1 MTTTFRWNRMFMSLS
16 VAKQSVKGKRYN
28 IFVSELIPLF
38 PLELVLFPETPFPL
52 HIFEPRYKEMIGE
65 CLEKKTPFGMVCT
78 FEGEDGARMAE
89 YGCTAE
95 IIHVLK
101 NYPDGRMDIFVC
113 GRKRFE
119 LLAVNE
125 ERSFL
130 QGRIRFAP
138 DEEPVAPE
146 LPELRSKAFE
156 LNSEVALLMD
166 IPKPPVEPTDEN
178 LSYHLSALLPVDLN
192 FKQAILETPSEER
205 RLRTLL
211 DYYYKVLPKLKSMV
225 AKRVRGGEGYVN

>member
-1 MTTTFRWNRMFMSLS
+1 
-16 VAKQSVKGKRYN
+16 
-28 IFVSELIPLF
+28 VSDLIPLF

-65 CLEKKTPFGMVCT
+65 CLKNKTEFGMVRT
-78 FEGEDGARMAE
+78 IAEGDSVRMAD

-101 NYPDGRMDIFVC
+101 TYSDGRMDIFVC

-119 LLAVNE
+119 LQAVNE

-130 QGRIRFAP
+130 QGRFRFAP
-138 DEEPVAPE
+138 DDASNPVV
-146 LPELRSKAFE
+146 LPELKSKAFE

-166 IPKPPVEPTDEN
+166 IPKPPVEPDDAN
-178 LSYHLSALLPVDLN
+178 LSFHLTALLPVDLD
-192 FKQAILETPSEER
+192 FKQNILEIPTEER

-211 DYYYKVLPKLKSMV
+211 DYYYKVLPKLKTIVSD
-225 AKRVRGGEGYVN
+225 RVRTGGQGYVN